1 MIAANSSELAPGKD
15 LSVHLLQAQIQYRC
29 ISFGGTVH
37 GIGKLF
43 KGYFELFGIAVVVLL
58 LATRSLSA
66 SDDSFV
72 VATSAGQLRG
82 ETRPAGGAQF
92 LGIPFAQPPVGK
104 LRWHEPLDVEPWTG
118 VRDASKFG
126 SPCAQPVLGDW
137 NQHDAEVSKEDCL
150 FLNVITPVWPPKAKL
165 PVMLWLHGG
174 ANAGGTG
181 AGPLYNSGTLVQH
194 GVLLVTVNY
203 RLGVFGFFAHPGLTS
218 ESQHKSSGNYGLM
231 DQIAALQWVKKNIAN
246 FGGDPDN
253 ITVFGQSAGAQDTSV
268 LMVSPLAKNLFQH
281 AILESGSALMVP
293 VVPLATAEKAGE
305 AFVAKLKPPQA
316 AGAVQ
321 YLRSLPASTLIQ
333 AASQQDPNAPPAL
346 APILDGYV
354 VTQSPIDVFSEG
366 TEAPVPL
373 LFGSTTREFG
383 FSGPLDA
390 LRGFVRQFSGN
401 LAPRALTLY
410 GLANASTGT
419 DDPLYGSVGNQW
431 LADQIF
437 RCPLIAQAVYHH
449 AAKHRVYE
457 YQLEHAI
464 PGQEKD
470 GVVHSADL
478 PYVFGFYPK
487 TGNIAGPFGEVDFKI
502 ANWMETY
509 WTNFA
514 KTGDPNGD
522 SLPPWPDFG
531 NSQNYIS
538 ITENGQIVPHS
549 GGLRRQQCDLGRQIL
564 ESRRAVHR

>member
-1 MIAANSSELAPGKD
+1 MKLIARHRSLLASS
-15 LSVHLLQAQIQYRC
+15 
-29 ISFGGTVH
+29 F
-37 GIGKLF
+37 F
-43 KGYFELFGIAVVVLL
+43 LL
-58 LATRSLSA
+58 LAILSIGVSSSSA
-66 SDDSFV
+66 VDDTFV
-72 VATSAGQLRG
+72 AATSAGRVRG
-82 ETRPAGGAQF
+82 LARPSGGAQF
-92 LGIPFAQPPVGK
+92 LGIPFAQPPVGN
-104 LRWHEPLDVEPWTG
+104 LRWHEPIDMKPWTE

-137 NQHDAEVSKEDCL
+137 NKHDAETSKEDCL
-150 FLNVITPVWPPKAKL
+150 YLNVIAPVWPPQSKL

-181 AGPLYNSGTLVQH
+181 AGALYNDGKLVDH
-194 GVLLVTVNY
+194 GVVLVTVNY
-203 RLGVFGFFAHPGLTS
+203 RLGVFGFLAHPGLTS
-218 ESQHKSSGNYGLM
+218 ESERKSSGNYGLM

-253 ITVFGQSAGAQDTSV
+253 ITIFGQSAGAQDTSV
-268 LMVSPLAKNLFQH
+268 LMVSPLAKNLFQR

-293 VVPLATAEKAGE
+293 VLPLATAEKAGE
-305 AFVAKLKPPQA
+305 AFAAKLKPPQA
-316 AGAVQ
+316 AGTVQ

-333 AASQQDPNAPPAL
+333 AALQQDPDAPPAF

-354 VTQSPIDVFSEG
+354 VTQSPIDVFAEG
-366 TEAPVPL
+366 IEAPVPL

-383 FSGPLDA
+383 FSGPPDA
-390 LRGFVRQFSGN
+390 LRGFVRQFSGD
-401 LAPRALTLY
+401 LAPRALALY
-410 GLANASTGT
+410 GLANDGAGT
-419 DDPLYGSVGNQW
+419 DDPMYGSIGNQW
-431 LADQIF
+431 MADQIF
-437 RCPLIAQAVYHH
+437 RCPLIAQGVYHH
-449 AAKHRVYE
+449 AAKHPVYE

-470 GVVHSADL
+470 GAVHSADL

-514 KTGDPNGD
+514 RTGDPNGN
-522 SLPPWPDFG
+522 SLPQWPDFSS
-531 NSQNYIS
+531 SQNYIS
-538 ITENGQIVPHS
+538 ITQDGQIVAHA

-564 ESRRAVHR
+564 ESRRPSHR

>member
-1 MIAANSSELAPGKD
+1 M
-15 LSVHLLQAQIQYRC
+15 
-29 ISFGGTVH
+29 H
-37 GIGKLF
+37 GIGKLCNRCF
-43 KGYFELFGIAVVVLL
+43 QLFGIAVVVLV
-58 LATRSLSA
+58 LATGLLSA

-72 VATSAGQLRG
+72 IATSTGRLRG
-82 ETRPAGGAQF
+82 LARPGGGAQF

-104 LRWHEPLDVEPWTG
+104 LRWHEPVDLEPWTG
-118 VRDASKFG
+118 VRDASSFG
-126 SPCAQPVLGDW
+126 APCAQPVLGDW
-137 NQHDAEVSKEDCL
+137 NKHDAETSKEDCL
-150 FLNVITPVWPPKAKL
+150 FLNVTTPVWPKKSKL
-165 PVMLWLHGG
+165 PVMVWLHGG
-174 ANAGGTG
+174 ANVGGTG

-203 RLGVFGFFAHPGLTS
+203 RLGVFGFFAHPDLTS

-231 DQIAALQWVKKNIAN
+231 DQIAALRWVKKNIAS

-268 LMVSPLAKNLFQH
+268 LMASPLAKSLFQR

-305 AFVAKLKPPQA
+305 ALAARLKASQDA
-316 AGAVQ
+316 ATIS
-321 YLRSLPASTLIQ
+321 YLRSLPASKLIE
-333 AASQQDPNAPPAL
+333 AASQADPNAPPAF

-354 VTQSPIDVFSEG
+354 VFQPPIDVFSEG

-383 FSGPLDA
+383 FSGPPDA
-390 LRGFVRQFSGN
+390 LRTFVRQFSDN
-401 LAPRALTLY
+401 LAPRALALY
-410 GLANASTGT
+410 GLANGSTGT
-419 DDPLYGSVGNQW
+419 DDPMYGSIGNQW

-437 RCPLIAQAVYHH
+437 RCPLIAQGVYHH
-449 AAKHRVYE
+449 AAKHSVYE

-487 TGNIAGPFGEVDFKI
+487 TGNIAGPFGDVDFKI

-549 GGLRRQQCDLGRQIL
+549 GGLRREQCDLGRQIL
-564 ESRRAVHR
+564 ESRRPNHR